1 MRKQYL
7 AAIAVAIVVGGA
19 GLWWWLHGSHEEA
32 ARAVSHAAQ
41 GSDTARGARGD
52 RGGGEQGGEVAAL
65 VDDDP
70 RGELRLEG
78 QVVDSDDHPVAGAT
92 VVLGANPPRTVTT
105 EADGG
110 FAFDALVGRPYTLVA
125 RAKQGIAGP
134 VTARL
139 T

>member
-19 GLWWWLHGSHEEA
+19 GLWWWLHGSQERTSDLGP
-32 ARAVSHAAQ
+32 RASGEKQ
-41 GSDTARGARGD
+41 RSGGPRPEARGPD
-52 RGGGEQGGEVAAL
+52 PEVAVL

-78 QVVDSDDHPVAGAT
+78 QVVDSDEHPVAGAT
-92 VVLGANPPRTVTT
+92 VVLSANPPRTATT
-105 EADGG
+105 EADGA

-125 RAKQGIAGP
+125 RAK
-134 VTARL
+134 
-139 T
+139 